1 MSSCHFFSFRDKV
14 LDLQMHE
21 LSSPSVLLHIFHLI
35 WISSENIFLIQPRW
49 SSKAW
54 WSVLQPEGGQGKHS
68 PWGET
73 ILKQFIWQVIYR
85 RTVCNKQI
93 EASCLLKIE
102 SDYITLRKDGHEL
115 GPDINQKKIYVLTL
129 KIMREKQASTFNKA
143 TLIGTENE
151 RI

>member
-1 MSSCHFFSFRDKV
+1 MPRIRFRWIFRHSTASAFFFFYTMSSFHVFSFRDKV

-54 WSVLQPEGGQGKHS
+54 WSVLQPKGGQGKHS

-73 ILKQFIWQVIYR
+73 IFKQLIWQVFIKAP
-85 RTVCNKQI
+85 CI
-93 EASCLLKIE
+93 LKIE
-102 SDYITLRKDGHEL
+102 SDYISDSHLTSPCGKIVMNLVKIS
-115 GPDINQKKIYVLTL
+115 INKRY
-129 KIMREKQASTFNKA
+129 MF
-143 TLIGTENE
+143 
-151 RI
+151 